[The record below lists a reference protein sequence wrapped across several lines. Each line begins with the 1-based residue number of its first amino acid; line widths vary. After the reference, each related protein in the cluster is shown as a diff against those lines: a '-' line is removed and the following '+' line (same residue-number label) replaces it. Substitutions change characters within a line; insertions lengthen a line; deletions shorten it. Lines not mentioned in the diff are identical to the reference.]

1 MICIK
6 PSDHISRRIAAK
18 GAYEAEIINNVIR
31 SMEAYPSAV
40 FLDVGAN
47 IGMYAL
53 VIAAMRR
60 KVIAVDADPNNLAYI
75 KKSQETEQ
83 KTDNIELIYNAIR
96 YVDHN
101 MLLYCSIKIIMS
113 ISIS

>member
-6 PSDHISRRIAAK
+6 PSDHVSGRINAA

-40 FLDVGAN
+40 FLDIGAN
-47 IGMYAL
+47 IGMYSL

-83 KTDNIELIYNAIR
+83 KTDNIKLIYNAIR
-96 YVDHN
+96 YLDHN
-101 MLLYCSIKIIMS
+101 MLLYCSIKIMS
-113 ISIS
+113 IIIS